1 MIRTLKLATCFAWL
15 ALATSSQAADVIVPA
30 GSEWKWLHPTDGT
43 DPAKSVAD
51 FHKTFMKADFDDAK
65 WNTAKDSAGKHGG
78 FAYGEE
84 GFTGQDIGTPDPE
97 NRKSAYFRH
106 KFKTEKGFKDLVLKL
121 QRDDGVIIYLDGK
134 EVGRDGMGGGDEK
147 FDLYSEQTIG
157 GDDET
162 KVAEVKLEGS
172 LEPGEHILAISLHN
186 RPNASSDLRIGEI
199 SLEGTAK

>member
-1 MIRTLKLATCFAWL
+1 MTTSLKFAACFAWL
-15 ALATSSQAADVIVPA
+15 AVATSLQAADTIVPA

-43 DPAKSVAD
+43 DPASANKD

-65 WNTAKDSAGKHGG
+65 WNKAKDSAGPHGG

-84 GFTGQDIGTPDPE
+84 GFTGQDIGKPDE
-97 NRKSAYFRH
+97 ANRKSAYFRS

-134 EVGRDGMGGGDEK
+134 EVGRDNVGGGDDK
-147 FDLYSEQTIG
+147 YDLYAADTIG

-162 KVAEVKLEGS
+162 KLVEVKLEGS
-172 LEPGEHILAISLHN
+172 LEPGDHILAISLHN
-186 RPNASSDLRIGEI
+186 RPGGSSDLRIGEI